1 MERRGTPTVLTPT
14 LKKAGA
20 CVATIVTLLGTSSGA
35 VLASDATPAATSPQ
49 PAAPA
54 PSQTV
59 RLGSSG
65 FRVLQVQYVLKSL
78 GYSLV
83 VDGHF
88 GRKTD
93 AAVRGF
99 QKSRSLRVDGI
110 VGPTTAAAL
119 GLTPTT
125 GAAAPAPVTPAP
137 APTAALAP
145 GGFRHPNAAVERWHG
160 AALAAG
166 WTEDEWPRLSCI
178 IERESK
184 GDPAAKNRS
193 SSATGLL
200 QIMWDVHSRWIGGAS
215 AQLLDGPTNLRLG
228 RQLFER
234 SGGWGPWK
242 STVGGC

>member
-1 MERRGTPTVLTPT
+1 
-14 LKKAGA
+14 
-20 CVATIVTLLGTSSGA
+20 
-35 VLASDATPAATSPQ
+35 
-49 PAAPA
+49 
-54 PSQTV
+54 V

-78 GYSLV
+78 GYDLV
-83 VDGHF
+83 VDGQF

-93 AAVRGF
+93 AAVRRF
-99 QKSRSLRVDGI
+99 QASRSLRADGI

-119 GLTPTT
+119 GLSSSTVSP
-125 GAAAPAPVTPAP
+125 APAAPAPAAPVPAAPPPVEPAP
-137 APTAALAP
+137 GA
-145 GGFRHPNAAVERWHG
+145 FRHPSAAVERWHG

-166 WTEDEWPRLSCI
+166 WAEADWQRLSCI
-178 IERESK
+178 IHRESK

-200 QIMWDVHSRWIGGAS
+200 QIMWDVHSRWIGGSS

-228 RQLFER
+228 RQLFQR
-234 SGGWGPWK
+234 AGGWGPWK